1 MLNNKI
7 KKKYQYK
14 LGDEIKKNKNRGFKI
29 NLILIFIV
37 LKPGPARRVY
47 SGLELDRVEE
57 KTGKGKTWC
66 DLADPA
72 G

>member
-57 KTGKGKTWC
+57 KTGKGKT
-66 DLADPA
+66 
-72 G
+72 